1 MNTPSVAEFV
11 ETLESVGLLSADQLS
26 DIRRS
31 VCPAGDTRVIA
42 GRLLKQ
48 GWLTAFQANQ
58 LLVGRGEALSLG
70 PYVLLERL
78 GTGGMGEVFKARHQR
93 LDRLLA
99 LKILR
104 KERLENQT
112 VLRRFHREMQAVAQL
127 NHPNI
132 VVAFD
137 ADDLDGKLYL
147 SMELV
152 DGQDLATRM
161 SRCGLMP
168 IDRAC
173 EYVRQTAL
181 GLQHAHER
189 GLIHR
194 DIKPSNLLVTWKTRS
209 GANGAETREPLVK
222 IVDFGLALLSM
233 PEPSTEASTQL
244 TRQGMFIGTPDFA
257 APEQAL
263 DPHSADA
270 RSDLYALG
278 CTFYFLLGGE
288 VPFPGGTPVSKLIR
302 QGTEE
307 PKPLEE
313 LQADIPPVLCKMVR
327 RLMAKDPAERYP
339 SARAVADELAVL
351 LNNDAARL
359 ASHSRPLRLPSGREL
374 RAAEANRA
382 RCARFRGDRG
392 HSLADAPTVA
402 FSPRIRRLPSPNGA
416 DRWWL
421 AASLAGIALLGG
433 TLVYAVLQGSP
444 HADASTE
451 SVTGA
456 RPKAS
461 TERVR
466 SYVRRPTRRETILA
480 TLQANGLPTLEG
492 PWHIIGPFD
501 SDHNDSGFDKVYPPE
516 KEIRLDRSYGGKKGR
531 QVPWRPFQ
539 EFAVGSIVNLRRFE
553 DNDFA
558 VVYLYHA
565 LETSEPVE
573 LPVGLGSD
581 DTLTVWLNGEKL
593 LAKKIRRGVTPDE
606 DHVTLRCRP
615 GRNELL
621 LKIANHNGEWGVYVM
636 PALTAELEKTFA
648 AALRRDFPE
657 KGRK

>member
-31 VCPAGDTRVIA
+31 VSPAADTRVVA
-42 GRLLKQ
+42 GRLLKE

-78 GTGGMGEVFKARHQR
+78 GVGGMGEVFKARHQR
-93 LDRLLA
+93 LDRLVA

-112 VLRRFHREMQAVAQL
+112 VMRRFHREMQAVAQL

-137 ADDLDGKLYL
+137 ADDVDGKLYL
-147 SMELV
+147 SMEFV

-209 GANGAETREPLVK
+209 SANGTETREPLVK
-222 IVDFGLALLSM
+222 VVDFGLALLSM
-233 PEPSTEASTQL
+233 PEPGTEGSTQL
-244 TRQGMFIGTPDFA
+244 TGQGMFIGTPDFA
-257 APEQAL
+257 APEQAI

-313 LQADIPPVLCKMVR
+313 LQADIPSVLCKMVR

-339 SARAVADELAVL
+339 TAGAVADELTALLNQDAVL
-351 LNNDAARL
+351 L
-359 ASHSRPLRLPSGREL
+359 ASRSRPRLPS
-374 RAAEANRA
+374 AAAVDLAEDENRGA
-382 RCARFRGDRG
+382 RSRG
-392 HSLADAPTVA
+392 HRALDPAGAPTVA
-402 FSPRIRRLPSPNGA
+402 FSPRVRRPSVPGGA
-416 DRWWL
+416 GRWWL

-451 SVTGA
+451 SVRSA
-456 RPKAS
+456 KAS

-466 SYVRRPTRRETILA
+466 SYVHRATRRETILA
-480 TLQANGLPTLEG
+480 TLKANGLPTLEG
-492 PWHIIGPFD
+492 PWHLIGPFD
-501 SDHNDSGFDKVYPPE
+501 SDHHDSGFDKVYPPE
-516 KEIRLDRSYGGKKGR
+516 KEIKLDKSYGGKRGR
-531 QVPWRPFQ
+531 QVQWRPFQ

-565 LETSEPVE
+565 FEASESVE
-573 LPVGLGSD
+573 LPLGLGSD

-593 LAKKIRRGVTPDE
+593 LAKKVRRGVTPDE
-606 DHVTLRCRP
+606 DHVTLRCKP

-621 LKIANHNGEWGVYVM
+621 LKIVNHNGEWAVYAM
-636 PALTAELEKTFA
+636 PGLPADLEKTFA